1 MHVSFYKTHK
11 LTNQSFAILH
21 LDFIK
26 KQMMIIQTYSMK
38 LKIQKKTEYLFEFDN
53 FEIIIYNIT

>member
-1 MHVSFYKTHK
+1 MIA
-11 LTNQSFAILH
+11 SFAIL
-21 LDFIK
+21 LIQLIK

-53 FEIIIYNIT
+53 FTIIIYNIT